1 MKIDILFIFM
11 NYTINQLRI
20 FLKVVEK
27 RSITEAAEALF
38 MTQPAVSI
46 QLKNF
51 QEQFD
56 IPLTE
61 HVGRNIQI
69 TEFGYEIAKITE
81 RAIDELSG
89 LQYKTKQFNGL
100 IAGRLRLAAASTGK
114 YVIPYFLSDFMKV
127 HRGIDLRLD
136 VTNKQ
141 RVVESLKNN
150 EVDFAIISVLP
161 DDLSVEELVLVEN
174 KLYLVGASELYN
186 EDAPLIYREKG
197 SATRKQMEIYFKE
210 DVLQVK
216 KIELTSNEA
225 VKQAVMA
232 GLGNSILPI
241 IGIKNELL
249 NKELYIYQRKDL
261 PLRTKWRLVW
271 LKNKQLSPVAKA
283 YLDYIK
289 EHKEQIENLNF
300 KPFQLLL

>member
-1 MKIDILFIFM
+1 M

-69 TEFGYEIAKITE
+69 TEFGYEIAKIAE
-81 RAIDELSG
+81 RAVNELSG

-100 IAGRLRLAAASTGK
+100 VAGRLRLAAASTGK
-114 YVIPYFLSDFMKV
+114 YVIPYFLSDFMQTNK
-127 HRGIDLRLD
+127 GIDLRLD
-136 VTNKQ
+136 VTNKE

-150 EVDFAIISVLP
+150 EVDFAVISVLP
-161 DDLSVEELVLVEN
+161 EDISVEELILVEN
-174 KLYLVGASELYN
+174 KLYLVGATEVYDK
-186 EDAPLIYREKG
+186 EAPLIYREKG
-197 SATRKQMEIYFKE
+197 SATRKQMEVYFKE
-210 DVLQVK
+210 DNRQVK

-241 IGIKNELL
+241 IGIKNEVLSQAL
-249 NKELYIYQRKDL
+249 HVYPLKGL
-261 PLRTKWRLVW
+261 PLCTQWRLVW
-271 LKNKQLSPVAKA
+271 LKDKQLSPVAKA
-283 YLDYIK
+283 YLAHVTAYK
-289 EHKEQIENLNF
+289 AQIEHTFF
-300 KPFQLLL
+300 KPFEV